1 MPFGNLIFI
10 LFHIIGL
17 LHLSLQ
23 KKEPIDDLKKKDTMP
38 IIKINITNIL
48 VLFRIGILELIF
60 NIFIIFYLLLS
71 FF

>member
-17 LHLSLQ
+17 LHLNLQ

-38 IIKINITNIL
+38 IIKINITKIL
-48 VLFRIGILELIF
+48 VFFRIDILEFIS
-60 NIFIIFYLLLS
+60 NIFIIF
-71 FF
+71 